1 MHPSSRLYHGTW
13 LTLLSRASA
22 GALTKEN
29 LFNSSIQE
37 LERPS
42 KLLLLYAN
50 HPIEVNSLPTGS
62 IGVLLGLK
70 HTRTGDTL
78 LSNTDSRRLIPGPTR
93 LRGVEI
99 PSAVCS
105 VAIKYSGREEE
116 KVVGEALER
125 LVRQD
130 PSLRLENPTEE
141 ELENNPDA
149 QTLLHGMGPLHLE
162 ISLNRLEEE
171 QHVRARSGRVKVSM
185 KESIIMG
192 GPAVDVAETWSGTV
206 VGNPVPV
213 EASVNLTIQRLSD
226 AELAALRAEGEGE
239 SLAEWAGN
247 SVVIDVDEEDP
258 LVALVPTIAA
268 SLFSCISR
276 GGPLMGLPLSHLR
289 IHLTPV
295 SPFEDPTFAAPAAAA
310 PALLDK
316 GKRPK
321 AAISPAAASPSSS
334 ASLLASLPPPAAYA
348 RAIASA
354 MKKALK
360 RGGPTIL
367 EPLVDNRISG
377 VDPSD
382 LGRVV
387 ADLVSRGGSIGELGE
402 EAQASL
408 GSGGSASAGEDDGE
422 KPYMPPAW
430 ISPSASTFLLAD
442 SASADRVQKRTIS
455 ATMPL
460 AELGD
465 YAGKLRSLSG
475 GGGTF
480 ETSDAGWGDVDVSTV
495 RKREEAFLGVD

>member
-1 MHPSSRLYHGTW
+1 VQAVRLSV
-13 LTLLSRASA
+13 LDLLRRADLLSAVRPS
-22 GALTKEN
+22 GILTKET
-29 LFNSSIQE
+29 LFNTSVQE

-50 HPIEVNSLPTGS
+50 QPIEVNSLPTGS
-62 IGVLLGLK
+62 IGVLIGLK

-78 LSNTDSRRLIPGPTR
+78 LSNTDNRRLIPGPTR

-105 VAIKYSGREEE
+105 VAIKYSGKEEE

-171 QHVRARSGRVKVSM
+171 QNVRARSGRVKVSM
-185 KESIIMG
+185 KESIALG
-192 GPAVDVAETWSGTV
+192 GPAVDIAETWSGTV
-206 VGNPVPV
+206 VGNPAQV
-213 EASVNLTIQRLSD
+213 EATVKLTVQRLSD
-226 AELAALRAEGEGE
+226 AELAVLRAQGEGE

-295 SPFEDPTFAAPAAAA
+295 SHFEDLALAPPAAA
-310 PALLDK
+310 PSDK

-321 AAISPAAASPSSS
+321 SAASPSAPS
-334 ASLLASLPPPAAYA
+334 ASLLAALPPPAAFA
-348 RAIASA
+348 RAIAAA

-360 RGGPTIL
+360 QGGPTIL

-387 ADLVSRGGSIGELGE
+387 ADLVSRGGNIGELGE
-402 EAQASL
+402 ETQFML
-408 GSGGSASAGEDDGE
+408 GSSGSATDAGDGGE
-422 KPYMPPAW
+422 KPYMPPPW
-430 ISPSASTFLLAD
+430 ISPSASSFLLAD
-442 SASADRVQKRTIS
+442 SASADRVRKRTIS

-480 ETSDAGWGDVDVSTV
+480 ETSDAGWGDVDVTTV

>member
-1 MHPSSRLYHGTW
+1 MNSTGS
-13 LTLLSRASA
+13 
-22 GALTKEN
+22 LTKEV
-29 LFNSSIQE
+29 LFNSSLQE

-50 HPIEVNSLPTGS
+50 HPIEVNALPAGS

-78 LSNTDSRRLIPGPTR
+78 LSNTDSRRLVPAPTR
-93 LRGVEI
+93 LRGVEV
-99 PSAVCS
+99 PNAVCS
-105 VAIKYSGREEE
+105 VAIKYSGKEEE

-130 PSLRLENPTEE
+130 PSLRLENPSDEE
-141 ELENNPDA
+141 AENPEA

-171 QHVRARSGRVKVSM
+171 QNVKARSGRVNVSM
-185 KESIIMG
+185 KESITLG
-192 GPAVDVAETWSGTV
+192 GPAVEIEERWEGTV
-206 VGNPVPV
+206 VGNPAKV
-213 EASVNLTIQRLSD
+213 EATVKLVVERLSD
-226 AELAALRAEGEGE
+226 DQLAELRAAGEGE

-247 SVVIDVDEEDP
+247 QVVLDVDDE
-258 LVALVPTIAA
+258 LGALIPTLAA
-268 SLFSCISR
+268 SLYSLISR

-289 IHLTPV
+289 IQLSPVLRFEVDAATPSEV
-295 SPFEDPTFAAPAAAA
+295 S
-310 PALLDK
+310 
-316 GKRPK
+316 GKTK
-321 AAISPAAASPSSS
+321 VSSSPAAGSKA
-334 ASLLASLPPPAAYA
+334 AMSLAALPPPAAYS
-348 RAIASA
+348 RAVTSA

-360 RGGPTIL
+360 QGGATIL

-408 GSGGSASAGEDDGE
+408 GSGGAGSEGDSGE
-422 KPYMPPAW
+422 KPYMPPDW

-442 SASADRVQKRTIS
+442 SASADRVQKRTIQV
-455 ATMPL
+455 TMPL

-475 GGGTF
+475 GSGVF
-480 ETSDAGWGDVDVSTV
+480 ETRDAGWGEVDVGTV
-495 RKREEAFLGVD
+495 RRREDAHGGVD